1 MTTASASFRQLT
13 LAVLTTLIGASSA
26 LAAPPQASA
35 EAQARYQRDLAEC
48 NSGQSN
54 QTAVTCRQEAA
65 SALAEAQ
72 RGAVRNQPD
81 QYQANALRRCDAH
94 QGDDRVACEAR
105 ILDQGDITRGA
116 RAGGVLRQSITVT
129 PAPAN

>member
-13 LAVLTTLIGASSA
+13 LAVLTTLICASGA
-26 LAAPPQASA
+26 LAAPPTAST
-35 EAQARYQRDLAEC
+35 EAQARYQRDLGVC

-54 QTAVTCRQEAA
+54 QTDVTCRQEAA

-72 RGAVRNQPD
+72 RGALRNQPD
-81 QYQANALRRCDAH
+81 QYQTNALRRCDAH